1 MCSSG
6 RDKDNIGRDNQMHLK
21 RRSHGVM
28 VESMKGKNHADMREE
43 GAMHEILRMTKG
55 RPVSR
60 EGLEGDVDAAVTAQA
75 RESGTW

>member
-1 MCSSG
+1 
-6 RDKDNIGRDNQMHLK
+6 MHLR

-43 GAMHEILRMTKG
+43 GAMHEVLRMTKG

-60 EGLEGDVDAAVTAQA
+60 ERLEGDVDAAVTAQA
-75 RESGTW
+75 QGLAPLGLPSPASMRI